1 MKIQDMHYDFKTRL
15 NKLDSNQYRNL
26 LIPEIDRK
34 LNEAAYLFVKMIAE
48 PRVVKGAGL
57 EFNQRTTDDIR
68 TIVVDSFSLATTT
81 TDNINYFVTLPTDYL
96 FYIESEVKAKKGV
109 CEDMCETIVRK
120 HIERHKQSSFDVS
133 NFEWRE
139 VNLHFVNNT
148 IRIFT
153 DGTFSITGFYLDYI
167 KKMPY
172 MHFAPGYS
180 ATGYTL
186 PDGTVL
192 SGTTPQD
199 CILPEQTHTE
209 VVDLAVLI
217 ASGEFNA
224 MDYQLKMSKIQINQ

>member
-96 FYIESEVKAKKGV
+96 FI
-109 CEDMCETIVRK
+109 
-120 HIERHKQSSFDVS
+120 
-133 NFEWRE
+133 
-139 VNLHFVNNT
+139 
-148 IRIFT
+148 
-153 DGTFSITGFYLDYI
+153 
-167 KKMPY
+167 
-172 MHFAPGYS
+172 
-180 ATGYTL
+180 
-186 PDGTVL
+186 
-192 SGTTPQD
+192 
-199 CILPEQTHTE
+199 
-209 VVDLAVLI
+209 
-217 ASGEFNA
+217 
-224 MDYQLKMSKIQINQ
+224 